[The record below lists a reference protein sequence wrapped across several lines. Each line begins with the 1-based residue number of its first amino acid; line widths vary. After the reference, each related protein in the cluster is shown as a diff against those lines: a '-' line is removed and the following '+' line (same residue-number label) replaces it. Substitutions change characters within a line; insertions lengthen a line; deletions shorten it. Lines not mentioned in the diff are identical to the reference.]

1 MKIPRKFY
9 LKKYRRVITI
19 IISAAAILFESIAFI
34 MALSFF
40 YEKSGYA
47 SLFIALVFHTITSG
61 MIVSISLFARYTVRD
76 SLIVLLEEK
85 KTWEPVVD
93 RLKYIHDEVFSGEKL
108 FKATVES
115 VVVMQLDD
123 LDNEDKEAYLE
134 SKNIVMKYS
143 MNDYPPDEVHNIQR
157 LYYFSHL
164 TGWIS
169 FFMPVIGIIGCMSVY
184 FSIISFVSTKG
195 LAEDYQEETA
205 RVVDDEPLPD
215 SVKNHEAFMS
225 NELNVEPIRDIL
237 SGDDPDMKRG
247 AVDYLGR
254 IGSPE
259 AVRILKQC
267 LADDSP
273 EVRFMSHTMLG
284 RIDEKHVKRIKSLQT
299 DLEKA
304 SIEDQAILY
313 EKLGYCYK
321 AYSDSQ
327 LLEISTRDYYLKQ
340 SEVSYQNNLS
350 LTKSKDPNILFTLAN
365 IYTMLKETEKA
376 KSFFEIARTSALE
389 TDSFMLALRSIIG
402 FLELLY
408 KESLYSELVDSVKTI
423 PAIIEK
429 GYHQYKKLHQE
440 NPKNII
446 IRKLLF
452 QFTFLSNRKEEAL
465 LLQET
470 FQEDDPLKD
479 EHISI
484 ISFWLN
490 RANISIP
497 EKNA

>member
-1 MKIPRKFY
+1 MKIPQKLY
-9 LKKYRRVITI
+9 QKKYRRLITVTFSI
-19 IISAAAILFESIAFI
+19 GAIFLECSACTFILYYFQKNAGN
-34 MALSFF
+34 L
-40 YEKSGYA
+40 
-47 SLFIALVFHTITSG
+47 SLFLALILHAMTSLL
-61 MIVSISLFARYTVRD
+61 IVILSIFARFSVTD
-76 SLIVLLEEK
+76 SLIVLLKEK
-85 KTWEPVVD
+85 QTWEPVVD
-93 RLKYIHDEVFSGEKL
+93 RLINISNEMFVSDKS
-108 FKATVES
+108 FKATVEKNI
-115 VVVMQLDD
+115 VIHLDNLDD
-123 LDNEDKEAYLE
+123 NDKETYLE
-134 SKNIVMKYS
+134 SKNMVMKYVMHS
-143 MNDYPPDEVHNIQR
+143 YPPDEVQDIRR
-157 LYYFSHL
+157 LRYFSHI

-169 FFMPVIGIIGCMSVY
+169 FFMPVIGLSGCFCVY
-184 FSIISFVSTKG
+184 FSITSFIASKG

-215 SVKNHEAFMS
+215 TVKNHEAFMS

-254 IGSPE
+254 IGTPE

-284 RIDEKHVKRIKSLQT
+284 RIDEKHVNRIKKLQH

-304 SIEDQAILY
+304 SIEDHAILH

-327 LLEISTRDYYLKQ
+327 LLEVSTRDYYLKQ
-340 SEVSYQNNLS
+340 SEDSYQANLS
-350 LTKSKDPNILFTLAN
+350 LTNSNDPNILFTLAQ
-365 IYTMLKETEKA
+365 IYTMLNETENA
-376 KSFFEIARTSALE
+376 KSYFEMARISALKK
-389 TDSFMLALRSIIG
+389 DAFMLALRCIIG
-402 FLELLY
+402 HSELLFQ
-408 KESLYSELVDSVKTI
+408 ESLHSELVASVKKM
-423 PAIIEK
+423 PNAIEQ

-452 QFTFLSNRKEEAL
+452 QFTFLSNRKEEAH

-479 EHISI
+479 AHIGI
-484 ISFWLN
+484 ISFWLDKID
-490 RANISIP
+490 ISSPPID
-497 EKNA
+497 